1 MGVWNHLF
9 QVALHLP
16 FEYCPKLLNTIPGIP
31 RQVLRSGDIQ
41 KACEMAAKSPN
52 GVLRTP
58 NTINKFKQAA
68 QAHIYPKPESGTRNT
83 NPEF

>member
-1 MGVWNHLF
+1 M
-9 QVALHLP
+9 
-16 FEYCPKLLNTIPGIP
+16 
-31 RQVLRSGDIQ
+31 LRSGDIQ

-68 QAHIYPKPESGTRNT
+68 QAHIPETRIRNAGTCALRS
-83 NPEF
+83 